1 MIAKAEII
9 QCATNDPTRR
19 QITDLCKASGSG
31 DKSSL
36 NLLINC
42 GQEVNHKQTIYGLT
56 PLYESVVYTGEK
68 GSLDSVNLL
77 LDSGADVEMQDVNGW
92 TSLHKAC
99 EKGNL

>member
-1 MIAKAEII
+1 
-9 QCATNDPTRR
+9 
-19 QITDLCKASGSG
+19 
-31 DKSSL
+31 
-36 NLLINC
+36 
-42 GQEVNHKQTIYGLT
+42 
-56 PLYESVVYTGEK
+56 VVYTGEK